1 MKNEDTS
8 IFLDALLKGDRKMA
22 SKVAKKYSTTPESIK
37 LLYEEIMKTALY
49 KVGELWEYN
58 LISVAAE
65 HLATSISESVMNE
78 IYDKI
83 IADERASKKVVLSCI
98 EGEQHQV
105 GIKMVADIFE
115 MHGWDSLF
123 LGSDVPSSEFISYIN
138 ETSPELIAISLS
150 IYSRMNQLQNLVIE
164 LTKLF
169 PNIEI
174 IIGGQ
179 AFRHGGKELF
189 KSYNQ
194 IRIFENLIDI
204 EKYIITK
211 NQ

>member
-138 ETSPELIAISLS
+138 ETSPELIAISIS